1 MSKTSR
7 FSCVLLIG
15 VSADWCLRRYVSQQ
29 TCVSAD
35 YFLGKKTAFTQAS
48 LFKKGRLS
56 YVMVLADQCLI
67 FLLNSRNK
75 DQIETEFLKF

>member
-1 MSKTSR
+1 MSQQ
-7 FSCVLLIG
+7 IG
-15 VSADWCLRRYVSQQ
+15 VSEDMSQQ

-75 DQIETEFLKF
+75 DQIETEFLKFLKTLLLF